1 MHHDRLKPYNSDVVP
16 VWVQRLQSQVLQ
28 SCQNSAIPPPEV
40 DSSTVP
46 EPPLPEDTSE
56 DPTDDG
62 ASLKSRD
69 RGEAPQHGRPSCQQE
84 KGPAARDS
92 PGSVENFQWA
102 SGS

>member
-1 MHHDRLKPYNSDVVP
+1 M
-16 VWVQRLQSQVLQ
+16 LQ

-56 DPTDDG
+56 DPADDG

-69 RGEAPQHGRPSCQQE
+69 QGEAP
-84 KGPAARDS
+84 
-92 PGSVENFQWA
+92 
-102 SGS
+102 